1 MQLKLLQ
8 SFLNRKF
15 AEFDYQIQQYTHNY
29 RKQSYRITD
38 TTNKNATIP
47 PASPSFLHLVP
58 MLITIT
64 LASCMLWV
72 LTVCVRVCWGGGCCF
87 VMCLPQGIS
96 PILYPGSVGPW
107 RTEQVQEKKN
117 QVHARTDIKKS
128 KFAICESTGGWK
140 WQYIAPANLKRGSH
154 DSLYNS
160 FVKTEG
166 GIAQTP
172 EFVGINWGWHFVY
185 QDSKT

>member
-72 LTVCVRVCWGGGCCF
+72 LTVCVRVCWGGAVLSCVYLKVF
-87 VMCLPQGIS
+87 PPFFIQVV
-96 PILYPGSVGPW
+96 SVLEELNKYNRKKFKYMP
-107 RTEQVQEKKN
+107 EQ
-117 QVHARTDIKKS
+117 I
-128 KFAICESTGGWK
+128 
-140 WQYIAPANLKRGSH
+140 
-154 DSLYNS
+154 
-160 FVKTEG
+160 
-166 GIAQTP
+166 
-172 EFVGINWGWHFVY
+172 
-185 QDSKT
+185 